1 MVNQHSRPSSPTRKQ
16 ELPYPRGGRQIGAGP
31 PQPLSRSNSGERRHN
46 EPTELN
52 AHTPHKKRHLFGRFG
67 KKKSHSNLNTMM
79 SGSPNS
85 SNASIPLFSSGASTP
100 VPPSTGNR
108 KRSDGSSDM
117 FHSSISSLTPGDDAY
132 FVPQWGPHYY
142 AVPPKRNQ
150 GTASSKKR
158 SERGDMP
165 IFKDG
170 RETELDQNF
179 DSMEGIV
186 NSDYHSNQ
194 GSQLTL
200 HPESIFNSVYSSDTE
215 AWLPPDSWAVQPAP
229 SSSTRFPGTSTPVD
243 SFDKEQEDEE
253 SFSTVDQEKW
263 EHSRKNYCIRIFRP
277 DGTFTT
283 LQVPLHTQASE
294 LVTRLAGKFFLPD
307 ISKYGLRMRR
317 HKLERILAP
326 NERPLQ
332 IQKQLLEQIGYTDQD
347 RIEDVGREDNSYLVR
362 FTFGPII
369 APTLQEE
376 DLDFGNYQHVDL
388 QACNL
393 PAIPIFL
400 YRHAARIESL
410 DVSKNLLIEIPV
422 DFVQM
427 CTSLR
432 QLRLAN
438 NDYSAIPPSVR
449 YIRSLEQLNIS
460 SNRLRELQHAQL
472 DQLEHLTSLTAFN
485 NNLDSLPQCFGNFS
499 NLTSLNISNN
509 SFTDFPNVI
518 CQIISLV
525 ELDISFNKITDF
537 PAEIGSLV
545 NLVRMWAVANQL
557 TGQLPQSFRFLAS
570 LKELDIRQNL
580 ITDLEVLSCLPSL
593 EILFVDYNA
602 VSIVNSEFRNLRQ
615 LKMCKNHLTQFN
627 LSPPNIA
634 TSEDAQGIPR
644 QIEGFPVMTA
654 TLLTELNISN
664 CKLSSLPEDIFANVT
679 AIETLVLDN
688 NYLNSLPSS
697 IGELRMLTKLSV
709 ESNLLS
715 NVPVEIAKL
724 GQLKTLYLQ
733 KNNLKTLPKEIW
745 LCSALQV
752 LNCSSNLL
760 ETFPE
765 PYSAPGVALHLALG
779 PQAQAVVTPTV
790 MANAASD
797 VPQNTALGSN
807 AGQGM
812 VPLQNANMPHHLMN
826 QNVNNIQMFD
836 NTAKNS
842 PIPADYLPRNDSL
855 PSSSSTERRSSNT
868 SSLSG
873 PPANLVS
880 PHAPPNFNPPSFF
893 ASPRNHPPPLSLSL
907 RGLFLG
913 DNRLTD
919 DVWSPLSLFLELR
932 TLNLSFNDLYDIP
945 SECLCH
951 QHLYELYLSGNQLAS
966 LPADDIEK
974 LSYLRVLAVNGNKL
988 QTLPAE
994 IKKLRKLLVLDVG
1007 SNVLK
1012 YNIANLEYDWNWNL
1026 NLGLKYLNLSGNKRL
1041 EIKVHKDIS
1050 DFSALSRLRVLG
1062 LMDVTILVSVPEETH
1077 DRRIRTS
1084 PSEVNSM
1091 AYGIADWLGPNDHL
1105 ATWDLVMPRFR
1116 MRDDEC
1122 LFGLYDGRKTTKSG
1136 CKITKYLNDA
1146 FTLHLTA
1153 ELKKVKNDDTTVAA
1167 LRRTFL
1173 SLEKELGSTVSDD
1186 KSMGASAVVCY
1197 ISGTK
1202 LYVANVGD
1210 ALAVISRNNGQ
1221 AYEITQK
1228 HIALNPSEISRI
1240 RAAGGYVSNS
1250 DTLNNELHVSRS
1262 FGHFRLIPV
1271 VNANPY
1277 VSTIDLTEEDEF
1289 VIMASKGLWERM
1301 NAQSAVDIA
1310 RTEKEDL
1317 MLAAQKLRDFAITY
1331 GAEDNIMVM
1340 VIGVGDMFDKRDK
1353 RYRTPRGGTLPGGR
1367 AGTSTDAGG
1376 MLLEDGTSTPG
1387 PLSLVGKNKRRGKED
1402 GPGDSI
1408 LARLEREVPPPI
1420 NQVALVFTDIKNSTL
1435 LWETQ
1440 PEGMRSAIKTHDS
1453 VMRRTLRSVGG
1464 YEVKTEGD
1472 AFMVCF
1478 QNITSALL
1486 WCFTVQLQLLEADWP
1501 AGILDTEDGREI
1513 EKDGV
1518 VIYKGLSVRMGIHW
1532 GSPVFERNPITNR
1545 MDYFGPVVNKA
1556 GRICTAADG
1565 GQICVSSDVI
1575 AALRSFPGVLEGDEN
1590 QSPDPYITGDDLTS
1604 VIAGSG
1610 RSISKDILQLK
1621 RLGFHVMELGERRL
1635 KGLET
1640 PELLSMVYP
1649 KQLAARMELD
1659 KMELLS
1665 HGGVVPPPNITP
1677 SPMIGTPGSN
1687 IANMSSPSLST
1698 KGTGAATPSLA
1709 FSRLLESNHIQALVR
1724 LALRLEGVASG
1735 NILQPTFQNSLLE
1748 VNINTGA
1755 SDEQILHL
1763 VENLVTRIENA
1774 ASMLYLQKMGRFTK
1788 VLEKLG
1794 EAIEIDPSHILR
1806 ALQMYADVMAAS
1818 DPPTGSEDQLRRY
1831 Q

>member
-1 MVNQHSRPSSPTRKQ
+1 
-16 ELPYPRGGRQIGAGP
+16 
-31 PQPLSRSNSGERRHN
+31 
-46 EPTELN
+46 
-52 AHTPHKKRHLFGRFG
+52 
-67 KKKSHSNLNTMM
+67 MM
-79 SGSPNS
+79 MTPNS
-85 SNASIPLFSSGASTP
+85 SSASIPLFSSGSSTP
-100 VPPSTGNR
+100 NPPPAANR
-108 KRSDGSSDM
+108 KRSDGSSDT
-117 FHSSISSLTPGDDAY
+117 FHSISSFTPNDEAY
-132 FVPQWGPHYY
+132 FAPQWGPHYY

-150 GTASSKKR
+150 GTAASKKR
-158 SERGDMP
+158 SEKGDIP
-165 IFKDG
+165 SFRDG

-186 NSDYHSNQ
+186 NTEYHSNH
-194 GSQLTL
+194 GSQSTL
-200 HPESIFNSVYSSDTE
+200 HPESFFASSVYSSDTE

-229 SSSTRFPGTSTPVD
+229 SYSTRYPGTSTPIE
-243 SFDKEQEDEE
+243 SYDKEPEDEE
-253 SFSTVDQEKW
+253 GFSTVDQEKW

-332 IQKQLLEQIGYTDQD
+332 IQKQLLEQIGYTDLD

-362 FTFGPII
+362 FTFGPIV
-369 APTLQEE
+369 AHTLQEE

-400 YRHAARIESL
+400 YRHAARIEQL
-410 DVSKNLLIEIPV
+410 DVSKNLLIEIPI

-432 QLRLAN
+432 VLRLIN
-438 NDYSAIPPSVR
+438 NDYVMIPPSVR

-460 SNRLRELQHAQL
+460 CNRLRELQHAQL
-472 DQLEHLTSLTAFN
+472 DQLEHLTSLAAFN
-485 NNLDSLPQCFGNFS
+485 NYLDCLPPSFANFKH
-499 NLTSLNISNN
+499 LTTLNISNN
-509 SFTDFPNVI
+509 SFTEFPTII
-518 CQIISLV
+518 CQITSL
-525 ELDISFNKITDF
+525 LDLDVSFNKITEI
-537 PAEIGSLV
+537 PSEIGSLV

-557 TGQLPQSFRFLAS
+557 TGQLPQSFRFLAR

-602 VSIVNSEFRNLRQ
+602 VSIVNNEFKNLRQ

-627 LSPPNIA
+627 LSPPNQP
-634 TSEDAQGIPR
+634 TTEDATGIPR
-644 QIEGFPVMTA
+644 QIEGFPGMTGS
-654 TLLTELNISN
+654 LLTELNISS
-664 CKLSSLPEDIFANVT
+664 CKLSSLPEDMFSQVT
-679 AIETLVLDN
+679 AIEILVLDN
-688 NYLNSLPSS
+688 NTLNSLPSS
-697 IGELRMLTKLSV
+697 IGELRMLSKLSV
-709 ESNLLS
+709 QNNLLS
-715 NVPVEIAKL
+715 SVPVEIAKL
-724 GQLKTLYLQ
+724 GQLKSLDLQ

-745 LCSALQV
+745 LCSALQM

-797 VPQNTALGSN
+797 LPQGTALGSN

-812 VPLQNANMPHHLMN
+812 VPLQSTNMPLHLINQNANNTH
-826 QNVNNIQMFD
+826 IQMFD
-836 NTAKNS
+836 SSAKNQ
-842 PIPADYLPRNDSL
+842 PLPADYLPRTDSL
-855 PSSSSTERRSSNT
+855 PNNTNERRSSNT
-868 SSLSG
+868 SSISTQNNPSG
-873 PPANLVS
+873 VTS

-907 RGLFLG
+907 RQLFLG
-913 DNRLTD
+913 DNGLTD

-1041 EIKVHKDIS
+1041 EIKVHKDIE
-1050 DFSALSRLRVLG
+1050 DFSALSRLRALG
-1062 LMDVTILVSVPEETH
+1062 LMDVTILVSVPEETN

-1091 AYGIADWLGPNDHL
+1091 AYGVADWLGPNDHL

-1122 LFGLYDGRKTTKSG
+1122 LFGLYDGRKNTKSG

-1146 FTLHLTA
+1146 FTIHFTA

-1173 SLEKELGSTVSDD
+1173 SLEKELGSTNSDD
-1186 KSMGASAVVCY
+1186 KSLGASAVVCY

-1228 HIALNPSEISRI
+1228 HIPLNPSEISRI

-1301 NAQSAVDIA
+1301 SYQSAVDIA

-1331 GAEDNIMVM
+1331 GADDNIMVM

-1353 RYRTPRGGTLPGGR
+1353 RYRVNRGGNLPGGR
-1367 AGTSTDAGG
+1367 AGSATDGG
-1376 MLLEDGTSTPG
+1376 GILLEDGSTPG
-1387 PLSLVGKNKRRGKED
+1387 PLSLVGKNKRRGKEG
-1402 GPGDSI
+1402 GPGDST
-1408 LARLEREVPPPI
+1408 LARLDREVPPPI

-1440 PEGMRSAIKTHDS
+1440 PEGMRSAIKIHDS

-1532 GSPVFERNPITNR
+1532 GSPVFERNPVTDR

-1575 AALRSFPGVLEGDEN
+1575 AALRSFPGVLEGDET
-1590 QSPDPYITGDDLTS
+1590 QSPESSLAGDDLTS

-1610 RSISKDILQLK
+1610 RSISKDIVQLR

-1665 HGGVVPPPNITP
+1665 HGGVVPPANITP
-1677 SPMIGTPGSN
+1677 PPLIGTPAINIVETGNSSGSLVGEN
-1687 IANMSSPSLST
+1687 DPPAHN
-1698 KGTGAATPSLA
+1698 
-1709 FSRLLESNHIQALVR
+1709 FSRLLESNHIRSLVR

-1748 VNINTGA
+1748 VNINSAA

-1774 ASMLYLQKMGRFTK
+1774 ASMMYLQKMGRFTR

-1794 EAIEIDPSHILR
+1794 EAIEVDPSHILR
-1806 ALQMYADVMAAS
+1806 ALQMYADVMGAGDSPAS
-1818 DPPTGSEDQLRRY
+1818 GTAEHTNRY
-1831 Q
+1831 

>member
-1 MVNQHSRPSSPTRKQ
+1 
-16 ELPYPRGGRQIGAGP
+16 
-31 PQPLSRSNSGERRHN
+31 
-46 EPTELN
+46 
-52 AHTPHKKRHLFGRFG
+52 
-67 KKKSHSNLNTMM
+67 MM
-79 SGSPNS
+79 TGSPNS
-85 SNASIPLFSSGASTP
+85 SNASIPLFSSGTSTP
-100 VPPSTGNR
+100 TLAPSNPR
-108 KRSDGSSDM
+108 KRSDGSSSDM
-117 FHSSISSLTPGDDAY
+117 HHSNISSYTASDEPY
-132 FVPQWGPHYY
+132 FTPQWGHHFY
-142 AVPPKRNQ
+142 AIPAKRYQTPYN
-150 GTASSKKR
+150 KKR
-158 SERGDMP
+158 PDKSESISLR
-165 IFKDG
+165 DG
-170 RETELDQNF
+170 KETELDQNF

-186 NSDYHSNQ
+186 NTEYHSNE
-194 GSQLTL
+194 GSQASL
-200 HPESIFNSVYSSDTE
+200 HPDSIFSSVYNSDTE
-215 AWLPPDSWAVQPAP
+215 AWMPPDSWAVQPAP
-229 SSSTRFPGTSTPVD
+229 TGSTRFPGTVTPVEAY
-243 SFDKEQEDEE
+243 DKEPEDEE
-253 SFSTVDQEKW
+253 GFSTVDHEKW

-283 LQVPLHTQASE
+283 LQVPLNTQASE
-294 LVTRLAGKFFLPD
+294 LVTKLAGKFFLPD

-347 RIEDVGREDNSYLVR
+347 RVEDVGREDNSYLVR
-362 FTFGPII
+362 FTFGPIV

-410 DVSKNLLIEIPV
+410 DVSKNLLIELPI

-438 NDYSAIPPSVR
+438 NEYAAMPPSVR

-460 SNRLRELQHAQL
+460 GNRLRDLQHAQL
-472 DQLEHLTSLTAFN
+472 DQLENLTSLTAFN
-485 NNLDSLPQCFGNFS
+485 NNLDCLPQYFANFS
-499 NLTSLNISNN
+499 HLTSLNISNN
-509 SFTDFPNVI
+509 SFTTFPEVI
-518 CQIISLV
+518 CSITTLV
-525 ELDISFNKITDF
+525 ELDISFNKLTDF
-537 PAEIGSLV
+537 PPEIGSLV
-545 NLVRMWAVANQL
+545 NLVRLLAIANQL
-557 TGQLPQSFRFLAS
+557 TGQLPQNFRHLAS

-580 ITDLEVLSCLPSL
+580 ITDLEVLTYLPSL

-602 VSIVNSEFRNLRQ
+602 VSIVNSEFKNLRQ

-627 LSPPNIA
+627 LSPLPTNV
-634 TSEDAQGIPR
+634 SEDIYGVPR
-644 QIEGFPVMTA
+644 QIEGFPGMTGA
-654 TLLTELNISN
+654 LLTELNISS
-664 CKLSSLPEDIFANVT
+664 CKLSSLSEDMFANVT

-688 NYLNSLPSS
+688 NTLNSLPSS
-697 IGELRMLTKLSV
+697 IGELRMLSKLSV
-709 ESNLLS
+709 QNNLLS
-715 NVPVEIAKL
+715 SIPVEIAKL
-724 GQLKTLYLQ
+724 GQLKTLDVQ

-745 LCSALQV
+745 LCSALQN

-765 PYSAPGVALHLALG
+765 PYSAPGVALHVALG

-797 VPQNTALGSN
+797 VQQNTALGSN

-812 VPLQNANMPHHLMN
+812 VPTQNATMSHLMN
-826 QNVNNIQMFD
+826 S
-836 NTAKNS
+836 S
-842 PIPADYLPRNDSL
+842 PSSSQSQPHDITGMSASTDYLPRTDSL
-855 PSSSSTERRSSNT
+855 PGNASPETRPNSLT
-868 SSLSG
+868 SGQSG
-873 PPANLVS
+873 T

-907 RGLFLG
+907 RKLFLG

-945 SECLCH
+945 SEGLCH

-974 LSYLRVLAVNGNKL
+974 LSYLRVLSVNGNKL

-994 IKKLRKLLVLDVG
+994 IGKLRKLLVLDVG

-1012 YNIANLEYDWNWNL
+1012 YNIANLEYDWNWNW

-1041 EIKVHKDIS
+1041 EIKVHKDLS

-1146 FTLHLTA
+1146 FTIHFTS
-1153 ELKKVKNDDTTVAA
+1153 ELKKVKDDDTVVAA

-1173 SLEKELGSTVSDD
+1173 SLEKELGSTVVDD
-1186 KSMGASAVVCY
+1186 KSLGASAVVCY

-1228 HIALNPSEISRI
+1228 HIPLNPSEISRI

-1250 DTLNNELHVSRS
+1250 DALNGELNVSRS

-1277 VSTIDLTEEDEF
+1277 ISTIDLTEEDEF

-1301 NAQSAVDIA
+1301 PYQSAVDIA
-1310 RTEKEDL
+1310 RTEREDL

-1331 GAEDNIMVM
+1331 GADDNIMVM

-1353 RYRTPRGGTLPGGR
+1353 RYRTQRGGTLPVGR
-1367 AGTSTDAGG
+1367 AGSSTDAGIL
-1376 MLLEDGTSTPG
+1376 MDDGTTTPG
-1387 PLSLVGKNKRRGKED
+1387 PLALMGKSKRRGKED
-1402 GPGDSI
+1402 GPGDST

-1440 PEGMRSAIKTHDS
+1440 PEGMRSAIKIHDS

-1575 AALRSFPGVLEGDEN
+1575 AALRSFPGVLEGDD
-1590 QSPDPYITGDDLTS
+1590 SPSTDPAHNGDDLTS
-1604 VIAGSG
+1604 VMAGSG
-1610 RSISKDILQLK
+1610 RSISKDIVQLR

-1640 PELLSMVYP
+1640 PEILSMVYP

-1677 SPMIGTPGSN
+1677 PPLMATPGVSTAHMTN
-1687 IANMSSPSLST
+1687 SPFGEQPPET
-1698 KGTGAATPSLA
+1698 AKPSVA
-1709 FSRLLESNHIQALVR
+1709 FSRLLESNHIQSLVR
-1724 LALRLEGVASG
+1724 IALRLEGVASG
-1735 NILQPTFQNSLLE
+1735 NILQPTFHNSLLE
-1748 VNINTGA
+1748 VNNTVGA

-1763 VENLVTRIENA
+1763 VENLVTRVENA
-1774 ASMLYLQKMGRFTK
+1774 ASMMYLQKMGRFTS

-1794 EAIEIDPSHILR
+1794 EAIEVDPSHILR
-1806 ALQMYADVMAAS
+1806 ALQMYADVIGAS
-1818 DPPTGSEDQLRRY
+1818 EPPNGKKENYDR
-1831 Q
+1831 